1 MHLEAINSKGQ
12 KIFKKLKNFP
22 QIYLAGGSALALQ
35 IGHRISEDFDL
46 FSEKEIPSNLIQKIE
61 KVFKDEKIKVV
72 ISHPEQLSLIIGKS
86 KVEFIKYPFPLILDV
101 VEYEKV
107 KIAQV
112 CEIGAMKA
120 YNLGRRA
127 SYKDYVDLF
136 FIISEG
142 HCSLLKIIKIC
153 KKKFKEKFDQRLF
166 LEELVYL
173 EDVKEEPINFLK
185 KKVSKKEIEKF
196 FQKEI
201 KKIKLE

>member
-12 KIFKKLKNFP
+12 KILKKLKNFP
-22 QIYLAGGSALALQ
+22 QFYLAGGTALALQ

-46 FSEKEIPSNLIQKIE
+46 FSEKDIPSNLIQKIE

-127 SYKDYVDLF
+127 SYKDYIDLF

-142 HCSLLKIIKIC
+142 HCSLSKIIKIC

>member
-1 MHLEAINSKGQ
+1 MHLEAINSEGQ

-22 QIYLAGGSALALQ
+22 QFYLAGGTALALQ

-46 FSEKEIPSNLIQKIE
+46 FSEGDIPSNLIQKIE

-120 YNLGRRA
+120 YNLERRA

-173 EDVKEEPINFLK
+173 EDVKEEPIDFLK